1 MTLMASA
8 CGNGLFTLGRVD
20 DGGSDGRA
28 SIDAADVVP
37 PQTDGH
43 VVDVVTPQTDGH
55 VVDVAPPQTDGPVP
69 VFDAS
74 IDQQVL
80 PDSAADAIG
89 PGASRTEI
97 IDSPGGQVSLGNAT
111 LVVPR
116 NAFAQ
121 PTTVTLTLISS
132 DGTLAGYPGA
142 IGPIFSVSKTD
153 ALGQP
158 VTLQKPATFEL
169 NFTPADTSIPAA
181 RVALAYWDTQ
191 SNPNLWIAIVGS
203 SYDPGSGVVTGSV
216 FEFAGTRLFAPV
228 ESCLT
233 GQTCPDPEA
242 CAGGACQ

>member
-1 MTLMASA
+1 MTLTASA
-8 CGNGLFTLGRVD
+8 CGNGLFTLGRVGH
-20 DGGSDGRA
+20 DGDANGDAADVIAPRPDGNVVDVVPPKPDGRVV
-28 SIDAADVVP
+28 DVVP
-37 PQTDGH
+37 PQ
-43 VVDVVTPQTDGH
+43 P
-55 VVDVAPPQTDGPVP
+55 DGPVLP

-74 IDQQVL
+74 SDQQVL

-89 PGASRTEI
+89 PGASRTGI
-97 IDSPGGQVSLGNAT
+97 IDSPGGQVPLGNAT

-121 PTTVTLTLISS
+121 PTTVTLTLLSS

-142 IGPIFSVSKTD
+142 IGPIFSLSKTD

-203 SYDPGSGVVTGSV
+203 SYDPGAGVVTGSV

-233 GQTCPDPEA
+233 GQTCPDPKA